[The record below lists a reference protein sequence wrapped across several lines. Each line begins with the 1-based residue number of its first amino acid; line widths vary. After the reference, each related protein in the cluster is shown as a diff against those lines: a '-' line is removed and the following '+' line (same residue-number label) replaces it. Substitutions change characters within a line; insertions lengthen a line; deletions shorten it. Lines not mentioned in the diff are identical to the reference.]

1 MQRFSVSGMSCAACV
16 SRVEKAVSGVKG
28 VSSCTVSLLTNSM
41 NVDGVA
47 DSQKII
53 SAVEKAGYGASV
65 MGGKNVLPKQ
75 VLTSVDTSSEN
86 TLENKETPILIKR
99 LVLSSV
105 SLLLLMYV
113 SMAHHM
119 WNAPL
124 PHWFEGN
131 YVAIA
136 LLQMILAAIILFIN
150 KKFFISGFRS
160 VLHGSPNM
168 DTLVALGSGVSFLYS
183 TVVLFNLTDAVVKG
197 DGNRVASYMQSFY
210 FEGAAMIVT
219 LITVGKLLESISKGR
234 TTNAL
239 KSLMNLAPKTAVLLR
254 DGEEVSVPIADVK
267 IGDVFIVRPGMSVPV
282 DGVVV
287 EGESA
292 INEAAVTGES
302 IPVDKTTGSEVIS
315 ATLNMNGFLKCR
327 ATRVGEDT
335 TLSKIIQLVSDAA
348 STKAPIAKIA
358 DKVSG
363 VFVPIVISISII
375 TLAVWL
381 IVGASFP
388 FALSRAIAVLVI
400 SCPCALGLAT
410 PVAIMVGNGIGAKN
424 GILFKTSASLEAL
437 GKISVVALDK
447 TGTLTKGEMYVTD
460 IITASGLAEHEF
472 LRIAASLE
480 AKSEHPIAKAVI
492 KKYAEEM
499 GGESP
504 SSSGYSSDSKN
515 SESTALSLFEAEN
528 FSALPGNGLSAIVN
542 GKEVSGGNV
551 TYIKNLLE
559 TNGTSTVDD
568 KMLLAAEVF
577 STEGKTPLLFACEG
591 RLLGLIALSDVLKE
605 DSVSAVRQMSNLNL
619 HTVMITGDNEKTAYA
634 IGKTAGVDKII
645 AGVLPDGKADAISQL
660 KAHGMVCM
668 VGDGINDAPA
678 LTSAD
683 IGIAIGAGTDVALDA
698 ADIVL
703 MKGSLLDVVAA
714 IRLSRRVLLNI
725 KENLFWAFFYNVIGI
740 PLAAGCYYH
749 SLGWSLNPMFAAAA
763 MSLSS
768 FFVVSNA
775 LRLNLYNIRRER
787 RVKINSSHVKSF
799 GGEEMAERTIK
810 VEGMMCAHCEAHVKA
825 ALEKIKGVDEAAASH
840 EKGEVVLKLSK
851 DVDEKKIAQ
860 AVKEAGYTF
869 IGTKG

>member
-28 VSSCTVSLLTNSM
+28 VSSCSVSLLTNSM

-47 DSQKII
+47 DPQKII

-65 MGGKNVLPKQ
+65 VGEKNSAEKQ
-75 VLTSVDTSSEN
+75 GVSFRAHSFESDE
-86 TLENKETPILIKR
+86 TLVLIKR
-99 LVLSSV
+99 LSFSALA
-105 SLLLLMYV
+105 LLLLMYV
-113 SMAHHM
+113 SMAHYM

-124 PHWFEGN
+124 PKWFDGN
-131 YVAIA
+131 YVAIG
-136 LLQMILAAIILFIN
+136 LLQMILASVILFIN
-150 KKFFISGFRS
+150 KKFFVNGFRS

-183 TVVLFNLTDAVVKG
+183 TVVLFNMTDAIMNG
-197 DGNRVASYMQSFY
+197 DENRVASCMHNLY
-210 FEGAAMIVT
+210 FEGSATIVT

-239 KSLMNLAPKTAVLLR
+239 KALMNLAPKNALLVR
-254 DGEEVSVPIADVK
+254 EGKEISVPIEEVK
-267 IGDVFIVRPGMSVPV
+267 IGDIFIVRPGMSVPV

-302 IPVDKTTGSEVIS
+302 IPVDKIVGSEVIS
-315 ATLNMNGFLKCR
+315 ATMNMNGYIKCR

-348 STKAPIAKIA
+348 ATKAPIAKIA
-358 DKVSG
+358 DTVSG
-363 VFVPIVISISII
+363 VFVPIVIAISII

-381 IVGASFP
+381 VVGASFS

-410 PVAIMVGNGIGAKN
+410 PVAIMVGNGVAAKN

-447 TGTLTKGEMYVTD
+447 TGTLTKGEMQVTD
-460 IITASGLAEHEF
+460 SITVHGLSELEF
-472 LRIAASLE
+472 FKIAASLE

-492 KKYAEEM
+492 KKYASLM
-499 GGESP
+499 GA
-504 SSSGYSSDSKN
+504 SSQDDLHSF
-515 SESTALSLFEAEN
+515 EHTPLSFFEAEN
-528 FSALPGNGLSAIVN
+528 FSVQPGNGLSAVID
-542 GKEVSGGNV
+542 GKEVVGGSV
-551 TYIKNLLE
+551 KYIKSLLKTEENAISDE
-559 TNGTSTVDD
+559 TLFS
-568 KMLLAAEVF
+568 AAETF
-577 STEGKTPLLFACEG
+577 SSLGKTPLMFAQNG
-591 RLLGLIALSDVLKE
+591 TLLGLVALSDVLKD
-605 DSVSAVRQMSNLNL
+605 DSVSAVQQMKNMNLC
-619 HTVMITGDNEKTAYA
+619 TVMITGDNEKTANA

-645 AGVLPDGKADAISQL
+645 AGVLPNEKAEAVSQL
-660 KAHGMVCM
+660 KKGGAICM

-678 LTSAD
+678 LTVAD
-683 IGIAIGAGTDVALDA
+683 VGVAIGAGTDVALDA
-698 ADIVL
+698 ADVVL

-714 IRLSRRVLLNI
+714 IRLSRRVILNI

-749 SLGWSLNPMFAAAA
+749 SFGWSLNPMFAAAA

-775 LRLNLYNIRRER
+775 LRLNLFAIHKEGRMKIHIRQIRRKKMTE
-787 RVKINSSHVKSF
+787 K
-799 GGEEMAERTIK
+799 TIK
-810 VEGMMCAHCEAHVKA
+810 VEGMMCANCEHHVKD
-825 ALEKIKGVDEAAASH
+825 ALEKIKGVDEATASH
-840 EKGEVVLKLSK
+840 EKGEVLLKMSK
-851 DVDEKKIAQ
+851 NVDDKRIAK
-860 AVKEAGYTF
+860 AVEEAGYTF
-869 IGTKG
+869 IG